1 MRCLTCCCAVLAA
14 ALLPSNGSNAPA
26 AHPSG
31 DHLPTSPSQMKSKS
45 LITECTAAREEAKVI
60 RNDYDNL
67 KMQARQQAST
77 SRR

>member
-1 MRCLTCCCAVLAA
+1 MRCLTCCCAVPAA
-14 ALLPSNGSNAPA
+14 ALLPSNAPA